1 MAQVARDE
9 GRVRVSRRRG
19 DHRPAGGEPEAGGRA
34 APASRQGTEPEA
46 RGRAPASR
54 EGGERDR
61 RDVPRQADDP
71 AGSSRS
77 IAAPTAARAGLRQI
91 VELTA
96 KEPEGVTSVRPA
108 ENGWVVG
115 VEVVVERRIPSSADL
130 LALYEAQL
138 DPDGALTSY
147 RRMRRYSRGRGGND
161 EES

>member
-1 MAQVARDE
+1 
-9 GRVRVSRRRG
+9 
-19 DHRPAGGEPEAGGRA
+19 
-34 APASRQGTEPEA
+34 
-46 RGRAPASR
+46 
-54 EGGERDR
+54 
-61 RDVPRQADDP
+61 
-71 AGSSRS
+71 
-77 IAAPTAARAGLRQI
+77 